1 MRKHINADLFKLLLA
16 FLLIS
21 ISLNP
26 APADASATQQ
36 AVTGVANSG
45 SLGLSL

>member
-26 APADASATQQ
+26 APADAS
-36 AVTGVANSG
+36 VTHQPVMDFDRSDGAK
-45 SLGLSL
+45 LTL